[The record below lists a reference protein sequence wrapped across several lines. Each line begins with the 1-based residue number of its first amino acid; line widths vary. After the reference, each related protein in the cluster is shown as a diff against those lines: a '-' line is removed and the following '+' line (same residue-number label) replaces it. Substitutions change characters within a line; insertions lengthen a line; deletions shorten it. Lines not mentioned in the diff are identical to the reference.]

1 MPQLAAAI
9 PWVLAVAGTAVSTY
23 AAVAQGE
30 AAEDAAKDQNEA
42 AKAQAQ
48 SAQDA
53 AALEAGQ
60 VRRENLLRL
69 GKNRAATAKSGVLI
83 EDSAA
88 DVMYDASIQGE
99 IEAMSVLYSG
109 ATEASYQRSKGRMAL
124 KEGKAAKRAGYV
136 SGAGT
141 LIGGASNTV
150 SKMPSF
156 SKASASSGRS
166 ALYNER
172 GPQ

>member
-1 MPQLAAAI
+1 MPQAALAWAAVALAA
-9 PWVLAVAGTAVSTY
+9 VGTGVSTY

-30 AAEDAAKDQNEA
+30 AAKDAAKDQNEA

-48 SAQDA
+48 AAQDA

-69 GKNRAATAKSGVLI
+69 GKNRATTAKSGVLI
-83 EDSAA
+83 EDSAS
-88 DVMYDASIQGE
+88 DVAYDNSIQGE
-99 IEAMSVLYSG
+99 LEAMSVLYSG
-109 ATEASYQRSKGRMAL
+109 ATEANYQRSRGRMAI

-141 LIGGASNTV
+141 LIGGASTTI

-156 SKASASSGRS
+156 KKAS
-166 ALYNER
+166 
-172 GPQ
+172 

>member
-1 MPQLAAAI
+1 MPWVAAAAAL
-9 PWVLAVAGTAVSTY
+9 VSAAVGTYS
-23 AAVAQGE
+23 AVAQGE
-30 AAEDAAKDQNEA
+30 AADDAAKEQNKA

-69 GKNRAATAKSGVLI
+69 GKNRASTAKSGVLI
-83 EDSAA
+83 EDSAT
-88 DVMYDASIQGE
+88 DVAYDNSIQGE
-99 IEAMSVLYSG
+99 LEAMSVLYSG
-109 ATEASYQRSKGRMAL
+109 ATEANYQRSRGRMAL
-124 KEGKAAKRAGYV
+124 KEGKAAKRAGYI

-141 LIGGASNTV
+141 LIGGVANSY

-156 SKASASSGRS
+156 SKSGASSGRS